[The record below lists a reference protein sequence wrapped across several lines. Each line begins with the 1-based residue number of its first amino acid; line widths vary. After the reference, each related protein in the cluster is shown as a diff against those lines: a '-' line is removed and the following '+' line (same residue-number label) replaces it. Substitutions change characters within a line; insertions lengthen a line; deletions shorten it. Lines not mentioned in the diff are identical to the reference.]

1 VVRLDTDR
9 DGQYRKNLPYATAP
23 AAASVAA

>member
-9 DGQYRKNLPYATAP
+9 DGQYRKNLAYATARIP
-23 AAASVAA
+23 AAA